1 MIDDFTEVSDAVR
14 ISLPGPSRRRIGV
27 IGAGAIVDVAHLP
40 AYRAL
45 GLEVAAIADLDRARA
60 AAVAERHGIGTAY
73 GSAEELLAD
82 PRVEVIDIAV
92 TPAAQP
98 ALASS
103 AIESGRPVLAQ
114 KPFAPDVATGQR
126 IVELAAERNVAL
138 AVNQQLRFDEGI
150 AAAHRMIELGWL
162 GDVTAMS
169 IMVDIHTA
177 FFDDWPW
184 MRDLDRVEITYH
196 SIHYHDVIRWF
207 LGDPDAVF
215 CAAGRLPGQAG
226 RGETRTVSTYLY
238 DSGVR
243 ALVHANHDN
252 RHGDNSATFRIEG
265 TAGAVRGTLG
275 LLYDYPRGRPD
286 TLELNSTVLP
296 TDGWLPYPVTTRW
309 IPDAF
314 GGPISSLLNH
324 LADGTPL
331 RSSGADNLGTLRL
344 VEALYTS
351 IDDARAVRLSEFT
364 GT

>member
-1 MIDDFTEVSDAVR
+1 MIDDFAEISDAVR
-14 ISLPGPSRRRIGV
+14 ITLPRHARRRIGI

-45 GLEVAAIADLDRARA
+45 GLEVVAIADLDRAKA
-60 AAVAERHGIGTAY
+60 ADVAARHGIGTAY

-92 TPAAQP
+92 TAAAQP
-98 ALASS
+98 ALAG
-103 AIESGRPVLAQ
+103 AVIQSGRPVLAQ
-114 KPFAPDVATGQR
+114 KPFAPDVATGQG
-126 IVELAAERNVAL
+126 IVDLAAERKVAL

-150 AAAHRMIELGWL
+150 AAAHRMIELGWI

-169 IMVDIHTA
+169 IMVDIRTA

-184 MRDLDRVEITYH
+184 MRALDRVEITYH

-215 CAAGRLPGQAG
+215 CAAGRQPGQPG
-226 RGETRTVSTYLY
+226 RGETRTISTYLY
-238 DSGVR
+238 GSGVR

-252 RHGDNSATFRIEG
+252 LHGDNSATFRIEG
-265 TAGAVRGTLG
+265 TKGAIRGTLG

-286 TLELNSTVLP
+286 TLELHSTVLP

-314 GGPISSLLNH
+314 RGPISSLLNH

-351 IDDARAVRLSEFT
+351 IDEARSVELVP
-364 GT
+364 G